1 MRLRALISAA
11 VFAFAASALA
21 PVAFAQG
28 GATPIYPEITSNED
42 YISPLDS
49 FADQDASSRAALVAA
64 ITDQQLNRGYPPQ
77 AALVLNGVNSE
88 ELAVISLH
96 RGTLATPF
104 QARAYMVQMAPSL
117 RSLPVVAASGAS
129 RKHSTLDLLKLF
141 GFRRIVV
148 SDGETFSLQINI
160 F

>member
-1 MRLRALISAA
+1 MRLTALTSAVVLAISTMIFASAA
-11 VFAFAASALA
+11 I
-21 PVAFAQG
+21 AQG
-28 GATPIYPEITSNED
+28 GGTPIYPEITTSED

-49 FADQDASSRAALVAA
+49 FHDQDASSRAALVAA

-77 AALVLNGVNSE
+77 AALVLNGVESE

-104 QARAYMVQMAPSL
+104 QARAYMVQLAPSL
-117 RSLPVVAASGAS
+117 RSLPVVAASGAN

-141 GFRRIVV
+141 GFRRIVL
-148 SDGETFSLQINI
+148 SDGESFSLQINI

>member
-1 MRLRALISAA
+1 MRLI
-11 VFAFAASALA
+11 ALA
-21 PVAFAQG
+21 TVLCLTFATPLLAQG
-28 GATPIYPEITSNED
+28 GAIPIYPEISSSED

-49 FADQDASSRAALVAA
+49 FADQDASSRAALVAGL
-64 ITDQQLNRGYPPQ
+64 TDRQLNRGYPPQ
-77 AALVLNGVNSE
+77 AALVLNGVTSE

-104 QARAYMVQMAPSL
+104 QARAYINLLAPDL
-117 RSLPVVAASGAS
+117 RSLPVVAAGGTNL
-129 RKHSTLDLLKLF
+129 KHTTLDLLKLF

-148 SDGETFSLQINI
+148 SDGESFSLQINI